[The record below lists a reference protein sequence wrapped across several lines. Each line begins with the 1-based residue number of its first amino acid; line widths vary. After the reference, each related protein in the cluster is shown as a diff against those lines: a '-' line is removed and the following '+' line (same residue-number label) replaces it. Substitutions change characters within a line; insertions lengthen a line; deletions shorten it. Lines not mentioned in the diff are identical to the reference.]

1 MTSIRKIDEVL
12 KQPSRIINIIISS
25 LNIAV
30 TAALSSKKRI
40 GAVAGFVSLMS
51 FSIRRSIITFSI
63 IKSSERS
70 YR

>member
-12 KQPSRIINIIISS
+12 KQPSRIINIIISC
-25 LNIAV
+25 LDIAV
-30 TAALSSKKRI
+30 TALSSKKRI

-51 FSIRRSIITFSI
+51 FSIRKSIITFSI

>member
-12 KQPSRIINIIISS
+12 KRPSRIINIIISS

-30 TAALSSKKRI
+30 TALSSKKRI